1 MPSYMS
7 APIAWSRALL
17 AAVLLAAPAVGGA
30 QSASSAS
37 TATPT
42 TAAANQPIGLQDAIA
57 LALRQSVMV
66 KQSENAVAS
75 SSATVGSKQNAFLP
89 SLSLNTSTARSV
101 GRSGSGSLAEPRS
114 TAQSLSTGLSSSLVV
129 FDGLRNVNELRQAKL
144 DVSANTGDLTRARQ
158 TAVFTVASN
167 YLTLATAEGQ
177 LAVQKQNL
185 AAQEAQQKQLEI
197 QVKAGARSIS
207 DLYQQQATTES
218 ARAGVVSAEQDVEL
232 ARIALIQ
239 TLQLDPR
246 GTYDFVAPTV
256 ANVSSIPHYDL
267 DSLLARAFASR
278 SDLAAEQTRVE
289 AATMGTKAASSTR
302 LPTVS
307 LSTSYN
313 ATYNSAFA
321 NALGS
326 QLDQNRGGSVSV
338 GVSLP
343 IFDRG
348 ATSTA
353 VQQARIQEDNAR
365 LTLAN
370 ERQSVALDVR
380 RAYLALE
387 TSRQQLSVALAQQKA
402 ADLAVST
409 TQARYQVGTS
419 TLLEL
424 TQARASQLQ
433 AATAV
438 VSARNALA
446 FQNALMPYYTGELDP
461 THSLLGA

>member
-1 MPSYMS
+1 MNAYMS
-7 APIAWSRALL
+7 ASRWSRALL
-17 AAVLLAAPAVGGA
+17 VAAMVTTPAVAGAQAPAPGA
-30 QSASSAS
+30 K
-37 TATPT
+37 
-42 TAAANQPIGLQDAIA
+42 IGLQDAIT
-57 LALRQSVMV
+57 LALQQSLTV

-75 SSATVGSKQNAFLP
+75 ASTTVGSKQAAFLP
-89 SLSLNTSTARSV
+89 TLSLNTSTARNV
-101 GRSGSGSLAEPRS
+101 GRAGSSNIVGASS
-114 TAQSLSTGLSSSLVV
+114 TAQSLNTGISSQLVV

-144 DVSANTGDLTRARQ
+144 DVTANSNDLTRAKQ
-158 TAVFTVASN
+158 TAVFTVASD

-177 LAVQKQNL
+177 LAVQKQSL
-185 AAQEAQQKQLEI
+185 AAQEAQEQQLQT

-207 DLYQQQATTES
+207 DLYQQQATTAS
-218 ARAGVVSAEQDVEL
+218 ARAGVVAAEQEVEL

-246 GTYDFVAPTV
+246 GSYDFVAPTV
-256 ANVSSIPHYDL
+256 ADVSSVPHYDL
-267 DSLLARAFASR
+267 DSLLTRAFTSR
-278 SDLAAEQTRVE
+278 TDLAAEQTRVQ
-289 AATMGTKAASSTR
+289 AAAVGTRAASSTR

-313 ATYNSAFA
+313 ATYNSALE

-338 GVSLP
+338 GVSFPL
-343 IFDRG
+343 FDRG

-353 VQQARIQEDNAR
+353 VQQAKIQEDNAR
-365 LTLAN
+365 LELAN
-370 ERQSVALDVR
+370 QRQVVALDVR

-387 TSRQQLSVALAQQKA
+387 TSRQQLVVALAQQKA

-419 TLLEL
+419 SLLEL

-461 THSLLGA
+461 TKALLGA